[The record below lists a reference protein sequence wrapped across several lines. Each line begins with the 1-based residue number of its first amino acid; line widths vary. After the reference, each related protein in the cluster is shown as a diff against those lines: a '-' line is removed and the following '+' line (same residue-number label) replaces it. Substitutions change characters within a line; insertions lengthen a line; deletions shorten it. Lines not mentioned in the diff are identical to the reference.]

1 MTDQASFEKAQIDVK
16 NLNAKPSNDE
26 LLKLY
31 AFFKQAGNGDVS
43 GSRPGM
49 LKVKDRA
56 KFDAWAKIKGTSN
69 SDAQGEYVT
78 FVNSLISNYGKK

>member
-1 MTDQASFEKAQIDVK
+1 MADQASFKKAQVDVK
-16 NLNAKPSNDE
+16 NLNSKPSNDE

-31 AFFKQAGNGDVS
+31 AFFKQAGQGDVS

-56 KFDAWAKIKGTSN
+56 KFDAWANIKGTS
-69 SDAQGEYVT
+69 SGDAIDKYVSL
-78 FVNSLISNYGKK
+78 VEVLISNYGIK